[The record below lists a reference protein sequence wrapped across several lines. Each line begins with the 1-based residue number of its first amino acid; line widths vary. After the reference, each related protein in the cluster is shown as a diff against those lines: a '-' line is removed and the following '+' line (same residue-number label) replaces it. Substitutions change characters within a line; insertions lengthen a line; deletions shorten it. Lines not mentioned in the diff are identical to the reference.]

1 MARLSLT
8 NDPTGEMR
16 NELLARRGRRSGNSS
31 SEVTAGSVSLK
42 SGQRTG
48 AGGSSRPA
56 NGSNSV
62 TGGTN
67 NRA

>member
-1 MARLSLT
+1 MAY
-8 NDPTGEMR
+8 
-16 NELLARRGRRSGNSS
+16 ELLGTRGYRSGNSS
-31 SEVTAGSVSLK
+31 NQVTAAGSSLG

-48 AGGSSRPA
+48 VGGASRPA

-62 TGGTN
+62 PGGTN